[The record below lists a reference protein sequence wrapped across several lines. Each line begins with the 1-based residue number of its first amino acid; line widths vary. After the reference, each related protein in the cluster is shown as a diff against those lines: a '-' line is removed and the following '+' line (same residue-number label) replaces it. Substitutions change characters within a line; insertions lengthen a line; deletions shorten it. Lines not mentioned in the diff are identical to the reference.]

1 MESGSRSRAKRIKLI
16 LEIGFLAALMAF
28 AIIYILKD
36 DPIKTF
42 SMLGQAEIL
51 PLLLAILLIIMTL
64 VLDGMNITLLSRL
77 YNRKY
82 HYYQGLMNVCVGQVA
97 GVFVKSAANII
108 QAYTFSKQDIKNA
121 QAASILTM
129 NYLMFQIS
137 LLIYS
142 FVMVILGYPL
152 MKEVPIELL
161 GNMPLSLLSILV
173 LVIQSLI
180 LFGICLLGFS
190 RRMHRLVLNGGI
202 DFLVK
207 LHLCRNPEKTRRK
220 LTLQFVTYRIEMKR
234 LFTNLKLVFLL
245 LLSNLLKRFLLDCVP
260 FLVFLS
266 LGIDGGVLSFSK
278 SLFATGYISTISS
291 LFNVGIPEIMFQ
303 STFSFFLGGE
313 SFLSLA
319 SAANLLW
326 RSITF
331 YLLFA
336 IGLLSLLLYRGSPR
350 KYQLLYNTA
359 TIYDLE
365 IDNIRNADEST
376 KSYIRDVCKEDERI
390 YAPLLNQEEVSR
402 SFQKLRKNIASDK
415 KEETETI
422 DDDLQK
428 ALQEQQLSLA
438 KAQKEVADILS
449 SQKPDREIQK
459 ETDRELRLQEK
470 RQKKISERRAR
481 RIEEKRQRK
490 YQKILHRTTIDN
502 EEGKNS

>member
-28 AIIYILKD
+28 AIVYILKD
-36 DPIKTF
+36 DPVKTF

-51 PLLLAILLIIMTL
+51 PLLLAILLIITTL
-64 VLDGMNITLLSRL
+64 ILDGMNIPLLSRL

-180 LFGICLLGFS
+180 LFSICLLGFS

-266 LGIDGGVLSFSK
+266 LGIDNGVLSFSK

-365 IDNIRNADEST
+365 IDNIRNADKST

-502 EEGKNS
+502 EEEKNS